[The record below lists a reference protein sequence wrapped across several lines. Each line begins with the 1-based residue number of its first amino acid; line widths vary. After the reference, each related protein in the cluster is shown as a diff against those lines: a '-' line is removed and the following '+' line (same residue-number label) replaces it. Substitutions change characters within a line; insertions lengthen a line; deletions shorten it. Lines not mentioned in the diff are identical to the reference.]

1 MLAAVDL
8 ASYTVTLEEET
19 YHTVRVAQG
28 GKPLRSST
36 RYIPIPETKEPAT
49 VRAYADSDY
58 PQHHKPDWKVI
69 AGLWPYLAEFRGR
82 VALSIAFLILA
93 KLATVATPVALKYIV
108 DYLDQGREGELL
120 LWIPVVL
127 VVAYGML
134 RFGST
139 LFGELRD
146 AVFARV
152 AERAMRR
159 VSLRV
164 FRHLHDRE
172 LAFHLDRKTGGL
184 ARDIERGT
192 TGISFLLRFTLFN
205 IVPTLLEILMVAGI
219 LFVAFNA
226 SYVFAILIAVVV
238 YVVFS
243 IRVTEWRTKFV
254 REANARDN
262 QSNSRAIDSLLNYE
276 TVKYFNNET
285 FEAELY
291 DENLEG
297 WEKARLKNR
306 LSLAALNSG
315 QALIIGLAMI
325 TMMVMAVREVASG
338 EITLGDFTMIN
349 AYLLQLFIP
358 LNALGFVYREIRQ
371 SLVNVERLF
380 GLLGEAPVIE
390 DVPGAPEL
398 KVDKG
403 EIGFHHVHFAYRE
416 DRPILQN
423 VDFTIPAG
431 HTVAVVGASGAGKST
446 LARLL
451 FRFFDVSKGSI
462 SIDGQNIREISQDSL
477 RSAIGVVPQDTVL
490 FNDTLYSN
498 IAYGKPEATEAE
510 VHHAAKQARLD
521 DFIRSLP
528 EGYDTKVGERGLK
541 LSGGEKQRVAIAR
554 VLLKNPPL
562 LILDEATSSLDSIS
576 EQAILDALNEVSR
589 QRTTLVIAHR
599 LSTVRDADTILVMD
613 HGQIV
618 ESGGHS
624 ELLALNGYYAR
635 LWMQQ
640 QHSEDDSPA

>member
-1 MLAAVDL
+1 M
-8 ASYTVTLEEET
+8 
-19 YHTVRVAQG
+19 
-28 GKPLRSST
+28 
-36 RYIPIPETKEPAT
+36 
-49 VRAYADSDY
+49 RAYADSDY
-58 PQHHKPDWKVI
+58 SAHHKPNWKVI

-82 VALSIAFLILA
+82 VVLSVAFLVLA

-108 DYLDQGREGELL
+108 DYLDQGRESDLL

-127 VVAYGML
+127 VVAYGAL
-134 RFGST
+134 RFAST
-139 LFGELRD
+139 LFSELRD

-164 FRHLHDRE
+164 FRHLHARE

-205 IVPTLLEILMVAGI
+205 IIPTLLEILMVAGI
-219 LFVAFNA
+219 LLVAFNA
-226 SYVFAILIAVVV
+226 SYVIAILVAVVV

-243 IRVTEWRTKFV
+243 IMVTEWRTRFV

-276 TVKYFNNET
+276 TVKYFNNEQ
-285 FEAELY
+285 FEADLY
-291 DENLEG
+291 DQDLEE

-306 LSLAALNSG
+306 LSLAALNTG
-315 QALIIGLAMI
+315 QAFIISLAMI
-325 TMMVMAVREVASG
+325 AMMAMAVTEVASG
-338 EITLGDFTMIN
+338 DITLGDFTMIN

-380 GLLGEAPVIE
+380 GLLGEKPAVEDTAEAPALV
-390 DVPGAPEL
+390 
-398 KVDKG
+398 VDKG
-403 EIGFHHVHFAYRE
+403 EVGFHQVSFAYRP
-416 DRPILQN
+416 DRPILKH
-423 VDFTIPAG
+423 VDFSIPAG
-431 HTVAVVGASGAGKST
+431 HTLAVVGASGAGKST

-451 FRFFDVSKGSI
+451 FRFFDVDKGSI
-462 SIDGQNIREISQDSL
+462 TIDGQDIREVSQDSL
-477 RSAIGVVPQDTVL
+477 RAAIGVVPQDTVL
-490 FNDTLYSN
+490 FNDTLYRN
-498 IAYGKPEATEAE
+498 LAYGRPEATEAE
-510 VHHAAKQARLD
+510 VYHAAKQARLD

-528 EGYDTKVGERGLK
+528 DGYDTKVGERGLK

-576 EQAILDALNEVSR
+576 EQAILSALNEVSR

-618 ESGGHS
+618 EGGSHS
-624 ELLALNGYYAR
+624 ELLAKNGYYAR
-635 LWMQQ
+635 LWLQQ
-640 QHSEDDSPA
+640 QHSNEDEQD

>member
-1 MLAAVDL
+1 M
-8 ASYTVTLEEET
+8 
-19 YHTVRVAQG
+19 
-28 GKPLRSST
+28 
-36 RYIPIPETKEPAT
+36 
-49 VRAYADSDY
+49 RAYADNEY
-58 PQHHKPDWKVI
+58 PANHKPDWKVI

-82 VALSIAFLILA
+82 VMLALGFLIFS

-108 DYLDQGREGELL
+108 DYLDENQGGEVL
-120 LWIPVVL
+120 LWIPVIL
-127 VVAYGML
+127 VVAYGLL

-139 LFGELRD
+139 LFSELRD

-164 FRHLHDRE
+164 FEHLHNRE

-192 TGISFLLRFTLFN
+192 NGISFLLRFTLFN

-219 LFVAFNA
+219 LFVVFNVG
-226 SYVFAILIAVVV
+226 YVLAILVAVVV

-243 IRVTEWRTKFV
+243 IKVTEWRTKYV

-262 QSNSRAIDSLLNYE
+262 QSNSRAVDSLLNYE
-276 TVKYFNNET
+276 TVKYFNNER

-291 DENLEG
+291 DKDLDD
-297 WEKARLKNR
+297 WEQARLKNR

-315 QALIIGLAMI
+315 QALIIGVAMI
-325 TMMVMAVREVASG
+325 VIMAMAVQEVASG

-371 SLVNVERLF
+371 ALVNVERLF
-380 GLLGEAPVIE
+380 GLLGDEPVIE
-390 DVPGAPEL
+390 DAPNAKALVVE
-398 KVDKG
+398 KG
-403 EIGFHHVHFAYRE
+403 EVRFDQVHFGYRPN
-416 DRPILQN
+416 RQILRN
-423 VDFTIPAG
+423 VSFSIPAG

-451 FRFFDVSKGSI
+451 FRFYDVNRGSI
-462 SIDGQNIREISQDSL
+462 TIDGQDIREVAQDSL

-490 FNDTLYSN
+490 FNDTLFRN
-498 IAYGKPEATEAE
+498 LAYGRPDASEEE
-510 VHHAAKQARLD
+510 VYRAARMAHLEQ
-521 DFIRSLP
+521 FIHSLP
-528 EGYDTKVGERGLK
+528 DGYNTQVGERGLK

-562 LILDEATSSLDSIS
+562 LILDEATSSLDSLS
-576 EQAILDALNEVSR
+576 EQAILGALKEVSR
-589 QRTTLVIAHR
+589 QRTSLVIAHR
-599 LSTVRDADTILVMD
+599 LSTTRDADTILVMD
-613 HGQIV
+613 GGCIV
-618 ESGGHS
+618 ESGNHV
-624 ELLALNGYYAR
+624 ELLGQKGHYAR
-635 LWMQQ
+635 LWEQ
-640 QHSEDDSPA
+640 QHRTGDDVVRQAPDHGPWP